1 MSLDRTQQPV
11 DSELIVHQLPAQPLS
26 DEERAALQAHITGVE
41 TRPLSGALEAL
52 LTSLVMLREAIPRAE
67 TLTARLEPG
76 QVTLKGGQAMIRSAH
91 INLFLTLSLQAD
103 GARSLQRWQLSP
115 EGLQLLFLIAPMES
129 LRISEALDE

>member
-1 MSLDRTQQPV
+1 MSPGRTQQPV
-11 DSELIVHQLPAQPLS
+11 NSEPIVHRLPARSLS

-41 TRPLSGALEAL
+41 TKPLSSALEEL
-52 LTSLVMLREAIPRAE
+52 LASLIMLREAIPRAE

-76 QVTLKGGQAMIRSAH
+76 QVTLKDGQAMIRSAH

-103 GARSLQRWQLSP
+103 GIRPPQRWQLSP